1 MFANKN
7 LEHLTK
13 LCSIARMRLFQFYLH
28 VKQSQP
34 TWASAVRDSG
44 VQ

>member
-28 VKQSQP
+28 VKQQSQP
-34 TWASAVRDSG
+34 TWASAVISG